1 MGSSEARRE
10 TMVNTVE
17 IVKILVRLK
26 ATIEKCKES
35 NIFEYIILKNLWW
48 EKSEMY
54 LIATK

>member
-1 MGSSEARRE
+1 
-10 TMVNTVE
+10 MVNTVE